1 MSGIVS
7 RIAVSWRAR
16 GTIALVGFGER
27 SRFKIKMFSLWTVGH
42 AGPFFHM
49 KTIRHALGD
58 CHEHDFYASLF
69 EQRVGVV
76 GVGWCHAQRFADLG

>member
-1 MSGIVS
+1 MSGSVS

-49 KTIRHALGD
+49 KTIRHALEIVTNMTFTHP
-58 CHEHDFYASLF
+58 CSSSELASS
-69 EQRVGVV
+69 
-76 GVGWCHAQRFADLG
+76 A